1 MWYLTDLVFSFSN
14 EASRSFKVNSRR
26 GIFGIEPN
34 SHLAFDP
41 DFRRLRRQRRRCPD
55 ILGLIGGVGGSQLLG
70 ALGGLQ
76 SLGQIGNIA
85 ASGVVGALL
94 PIIIGT

>member
-1 MWYLTDLVFSFSN
+1 MRYLTDLVFSFSN
-14 EASRSFKVNSRR
+14 EASRSFEVNSRR
-26 GIFGIEPN
+26 GIFGVEPN
-34 SHLAFDP
+34 RHLAFDP
-41 DFRRLRRQRRRCPD
+41 DFRCRRRQHRRCPD

-70 ALGGLQ
+70 ALGSLQ